1 MAPKQKLVL
10 DLGLSDGFT
19 LLGIACHVKDYR
31 FCWMVNQQ
39 LEIRMRKIKD
49 FIPVEARNGDDVY
62 GYACYFAEE
71 DFREEQFY
79 LLGNR
84 CAGKDLVD
92 KYTAVD
98 YFLFIRDLAFPGG
111 TRALLTEVKKIPQIL
126 TAFEIPLPDFRDAE
140 FLLEGMEV
148 TRMTHEKE
156 LRDNKKQLANI
167 ILQ

>member
-31 FCWMVNQQ
+31 FCWMVNQK

-49 FIPVEARNGDDVY
+49 FIPAEARNGDDVY

-79 LLGNR
+79 L
-84 CAGKDLVD
+84 
-92 KYTAVD
+92 
-98 YFLFIRDLAFPGG
+98 
-111 TRALLTEVKKIPQIL
+111 
-126 TAFEIPLPDFRDAE
+126 
-140 FLLEGMEV
+140 
-148 TRMTHEKE
+148 
-156 LRDNKKQLANI
+156 
-167 ILQ
+167 